1 MADGREERDERE
13 QRVEREKK
21 ESKDDRISTNDPDQ
35 WEPERQDS

>member
-13 QRVEREKK
+13 RK
-21 ESKDDRISTNDPDQ
+21 ENKDDRISTNEPDQ